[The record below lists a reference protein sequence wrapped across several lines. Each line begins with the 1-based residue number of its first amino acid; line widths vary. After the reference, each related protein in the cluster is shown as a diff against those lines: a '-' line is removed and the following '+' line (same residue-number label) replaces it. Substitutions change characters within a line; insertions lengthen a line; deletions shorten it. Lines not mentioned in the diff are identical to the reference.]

1 MDSYRDDINF
11 PLLDITCWMPLV
23 VNYSWSFGSN
33 KFECQAAEYFFSSEI
48 LLGEITSLL
57 TISPLWTIF
66 LFPFFNVSRKI
77 PSADAQITSLQKPIG
92 FNKPITQQGI
102 WHFLDQNNWE
112 TTSWKTKYLVTHC
125 FKELSNL
132 LFHISSAFLKSVP

>member
-11 PLLDITCWMPLV
+11 PLLDITYWMPLV

-77 PSADAQITSLQKPIG
+77 PSADAQITSLQKPIS